1 MPFTVFISAD
11 GEIVE
16 EHNGPLTEGQLMD
29 MIEELLLDVADEGTF
44 TAPGEVAPLASTPPA
59 VDAAPKVSGPEVI
72 IEADPDVP
80 ERLARLRD

>member
-44 TAPGEVAPLASTPPA
+44 TAP
-59 VDAAPKVSGPEVI
+59 
-72 IEADPDVP
+72 
-80 ERLARLRD
+80 AR